1 MLQFRIRPSANREV
15 GVNWRPNDR
24 TMAQDVERESQG
36 ERERERVQCVV
47 IIVIPLQKAT
57 MPYNRLE
64 SKVVNLFLEHR
75 NKKLEPA

>member
-36 ERERERVQCVV
+36 ERERASGKRCNNSDSVTKGDNAIQS
-47 IIVIPLQKAT
+47 A
-57 MPYNRLE
+57 
-64 SKVVNLFLEHR
+64 
-75 NKKLEPA
+75 